1 MDISNLLINIA
12 QAATEAVIE
21 GAPVASETA
30 AEHAADPGLLGTLG
44 INWKLFVA
52 QLINF
57 AVILFIFWRW
67 VVKPLGKALT
77 ERQKKIEQSLKTA
90 EAMEQEKINLEKT
103 KIEEMRKARN
113 EAEEIIKSATTAAE
127 QMKNKIVGEAHDQAA
142 KLAEQTRAQ
151 LQAEKDKM
159 IKEAKA
165 ELAEVVV
172 TASEKILRAKLDPK
186 KDRQLIDESLRRIEA

>member
-12 QAATEAVIE
+12 HAATEAVIE
-21 GAPVASETA
+21 GAPV

-57 AVILFIFWRW
+57 AIILFIFWRW
-67 VVKPLGKALT
+67 VVKPLGRALT

-127 QMKNKIVGEAHDQAA
+127 QMKSKIVAEAHDQAT
-142 KLAEQTRAQ
+142 KLAEQTRLQ
-151 LQAEKDKM
+151 LASEKEKI

-172 TASEKILRAKLDPK
+172 TASEKILRAKLDAK
-186 KDRQLIDESLRRIEA
+186 KDRELIDESLRRIEA